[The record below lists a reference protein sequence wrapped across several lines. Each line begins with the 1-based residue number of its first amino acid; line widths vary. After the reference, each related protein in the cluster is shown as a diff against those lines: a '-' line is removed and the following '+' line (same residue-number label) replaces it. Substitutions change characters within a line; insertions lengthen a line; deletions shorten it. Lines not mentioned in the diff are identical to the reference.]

1 MLITSKVLHSD
12 TPSRTS
18 KTLNTSHTGSIP
30 PLTLLQR
37 NNTELQLLKL
47 LQQHRDV
54 DGWIVLIAPKVK
66 PNKNFW
72 ASCQIPLEK
81 ILMIHPHQVK
91 DLAKTVQRAIN
102 SASCKVVL
110 HGGVLTDEE
119 ATQLAQLAEKQ
130 QTALYPLTQAM
141 VKQH

>member
-1 MLITSKVLHSD
+1 MLITSKTAHHD
-12 TPSRTS
+12 TQLRNSKSLNNIAVPSTQAS
-18 KTLNTSHTGSIP
+18 AYQQHDNI
-30 PLTLLQR
+30 
-37 NNTELQLLKL
+37 ELQLLKL

-110 HGGVLTDEE
+110 HGGELTDEE